1 MTDSAA
7 AAREARQEAGVSG
20 NISPVTYGSYRY
32 RQTDNNRVRIIEVA
46 AYILWVKGQKK
57 RWRADEIVPVGDTAD
72 RSSNWR
78 NRAGLVD
85 RDLEM
90 RSSDP
95 PVISCGEVES
105 LGRVPF
111 FEIDKFRLS
120 VSAEAFGRWPVGAE
134 QS

>member
-1 MTDSAA
+1 MR
-7 AAREARQEAGVSG
+7 AREEQAE
-20 NISPVTYGSYRY
+20 T
-32 RQTDNNRVRIIEVA
+32 
-46 AYILWVKGQKK
+46 W
-57 RWRADEIVPVGDTAD
+57 ADEIVPVGDTAD
-72 RSSNWR
+72 RSLNWR
-78 NRAGLVD
+78 SRAGLVD
-85 RDLEM
+85 RDLEV

-120 VSAEAFGRWPVGAE
+120 VTAEAFGRWPVGAE